1 MVEKQ
6 IIQRPPLSEDCVF
19 ALDIGTRSV
28 IGIVGRPQGQLFEVI
43 AIESRE
49 HPQRAMIDGQIEDI
63 RQVARIAGEV
73 KEALEEKLCC
83 TLTKVNVAAAGRALK
98 TGRAEYSIALPA
110 EPVTSRQIYEL
121 EMGAIAE
128 IRKQVSEQ
136 RDSLNYYCVGH
147 SVVHYYL
154 DDYPFSTIIGHKG
167 TQARADVIATFLPT
181 EVVDSLCAAMAII
194 GCEITHLTLEP
205 IAAMNAVIPAELR
218 LLNLALVDIGAG
230 TSDIAISEN
239 GSVSAYTMATVAGDE
254 ITEELIRKY
263 LVDFQTGERMK
274 HEAAAGQ
281 EEIIFQDILGIEYT
295 IPLKDVLNTLRPAV
309 DNLANIICEK
319 IREANGKVPAAV
331 FLVGGGSLAPLL
343 CEAVADGLGLDHK
356 KVAVGG
362 NNFIKRVAVGI
373 EDAAGPEYATPLGI
387 ALTAVAE
394 GAQHGFYLFING
406 KKTRLFRNRD
416 LTVMDALLLCGYQY
430 HQLLGHNG
438 KNITYTFNGQKQILR
453 GGHLT
458 PAKIICNGVEANLTM
473 PVNNED
479 RIDVTPAED
488 GKDAHLTLTM
498 LEADPFDFQVFIDG
512 TPVKIGRA
520 SFINSN
526 AAVPGQEILDRD
538 VVEIREVITLEE
550 LCAHLGV
557 ASNTL
562 LLNGEAK
569 DPGTP
574 LQEGDSLTTVE
585 TPVSAPEPEPEPIP
599 EPELETISEP
609 ETQPE
614 PVPFSQ
620 PALEPQPEPAF
631 IGAQSDVLPTPESE
645 ITTNAAVQEQA
656 QAFTIPVPAQPS
668 VPSAAAEAAA
678 PKKAADEPELSQGAK
693 SWMEKI
699 TQAWESSASPAV
711 VPQEPVVPQ
720 EAPIPQHIPAPEP
733 APVPQEI
740 PSPQPVSVPQPPPAP
755 QEAPSPQQIPI
766 PQQEPPVP
774 QEIPSPEPVSL
785 PQPPPVPQEAPSPRQ
800 IPISQ
805 QKPSVPQQ
813 ITVPQ
818 QIPVS
823 PQTSPAPMETPAPV
837 QQGVENVSIPVLG
850 PRSGIHITLNGEKLW
865 LPQKPQGNYLFLDM
879 LNLVDIDPAKPQ
891 GNILLLLNGRNAAYL
906 DNVENGDEIEIRWE
920 KRS

>member
-63 RQVARIAGEV
+63 RQVAHIAGEV

-98 TGRAEYSIALPA
+98 TGRAEYSIDLPA

-121 EMGAIAE
+121 EMGAISE

-136 RDSLNYYCVGH
+136 RDALNYYCVGH

-167 TQARADVIATFLPT
+167 TKARADVIATFLPT

-319 IREANGKVPAAV
+319 IREANGKVPSAV

-343 CEAVADGLGLDHK
+343 CDAVADGLGLDHK

-488 GKDAHLTLTM
+488 GQDAYLTLTM
-498 LEADPFDFQVFIDG
+498 LDADPFEIQVTIDG
-512 TPVKIGRA
+512 TPIKVGRA
-520 SFINSN
+520 AFINSR
-526 AAVPGQEILDRD
+526 AVQPGQEILDRD
-538 VVEIREVITLEE
+538 VVEVREVTTLEG
-550 LCAHLGV
+550 LCTHLGV
-557 ASNTL
+557 ANNTL

-569 DPGTP
+569 ALETP
-574 LQEGDSLTTVE
+574 LQEGDSLTTIE
-585 TPVSAPEPEPEPIP
+585 TPIPEPDPEPLPVAEPEPETAPESKL
-599 EPELETISEP
+599 EPEQVPLNQPESLPQSEP
-609 ETQPE
+609 TLIQ
-614 PVPFSQ
+614 
-620 PALEPQPEPAF
+620 
-631 IGAQSDVLPTPESE
+631 AQSDVLPTPESE
-645 ITTNAAVQEQA
+645 IMTNDAIQEQA
-656 QAFTIPVPAQPS
+656 QTFTAPASVQTS
-668 VPSAAAEAAA
+668 VPSAPAPVNI
-678 PKKAADEPELSQGAK
+678 PKKTAEETEEAQLSQGAK

-699 TQAWESSASPAV
+699 TQAWEASGTPASMPQEV
-711 VPQEPVVPQ
+711 PAPQEAPIPQEIPVPQQVPVPQ
-720 EAPIPQHIPAPEP
+720 EAPIPQEIPVPQQVPVPQEVPAPQQAPIPQEIP
-733 APVPQEI
+733 VPQQVPIPQEAPVPQQAPIPQEI
-740 PSPQPVSVPQPPPAP
+740 PIP
-755 QEAPSPQQIPI
+755 QEAPPPQQPPI
-766 PQQEPPVP
+766 PQQ
-774 QEIPSPEPVSL
+774 
-785 PQPPPVPQEAPSPRQ
+785 A
-800 IPISQ
+800 
-805 QKPSVPQQ
+805 
-813 ITVPQ
+813 
-818 QIPVS
+818 
-823 PQTSPAPMETPAPV
+823 PAPVETPA
-837 QQGVENVSIPVLG
+837 QQAENVSIPVLG

-865 LPQKPQGNYLFLDM
+865 LPQKPQGGYIFLDM
-879 LNLVDIDPAKPQ
+879 LNLVDIDPSKPQ